1 MGGLKSALR
10 GNRLQYLVAFAMTV
24 VFVLLRTWDPLPLQL
39 LRLKT
44 FDMYQRIQPR
54 EAIKHPVA
62 IIDLDE
68 ESLAAYGQWPWPRT
82 LVAELVTKLMAQG
95 VAVIGFDMVFADPD
109 RTSPAVIANVLPNLD
124 AKTREALASLPSND
138 TEFANVLRG
147 SRVVLGQSTAVRES
161 TRTDEE
167 KPIKSSVGVK
177 GVKGVDPKNFMFAF
191 RGLVRN
197 LRKLEQT
204 ASGIGL
210 FTLRPA
216 IDGVVRRVPMVVRVG
231 KQLYPSL
238 TIEMLRVALG
248 RKGMLVIGDEAGISG
263 VRLSKTLHVP
273 TDRNGRTWVNFARH
287 DRSRYVSAKDVLDG
301 TVPPGRLRGHLV
313 IFGTSAVGLLDIK
326 TTPVD
331 DAMPGVEVHAQLLEN
346 ILESM
351 SHQGARQVL
360 DKIMALPEDKRDPA
374 LLKQVEDQLA
384 AFEAR
389 GPANLTWPHYALAAE
404 ITALVTMCGLVAGM
418 VLTVGA
424 VLSLL
429 VYVVVASG
437 LAMMSW
443 YLYTDQGLLLDIA
456 YIAFTGFFLYS
467 MLTYLSYV
475 REESQR
481 RQVRNAF
488 GHYMSPALVEQLAEN
503 PDQLQLG
510 GEMRDM
516 TLLFADVR
524 GFTSISELYK
534 SDPQGLT
541 RLINRFLTPT
551 TNVILDR
558 LGTIDKYMGDCIMA
572 FWNAPLDDDN
582 HAGHA
587 CESALA
593 MMVSVNKL
601 NETLE
606 AEAEA
611 EDKQFIPIKIGIG
624 LNSGE
629 CCVGNMGSGQR
640 FDYSVLGDD
649 VNLASRLEGQSKTY
663 GVDIVIGENT
673 RQRASDYAY
682 IELDLIKV
690 KGKNDAVRVFALMG
704 EPDKCDDSEFQALAV
719 NHAAM
724 LEAYRDQR
732 WDDARTLSAE
742 CRKLDGDID
751 GLCDLYN
758 ERIDEYEAE
767 PPGDDWDGVFVAT
780 TK

>member
-1 MGGLKSALR
+1 MGGLKWALR
-10 GNRLQYLVAFAMTV
+10 GKRLQYLVALAMTA
-24 VFVLLRTWDPLPLQL
+24 VFVVLRFWDPLPLQV

-44 FDMYQRIQPR
+44 FDMYQRAQPR
-54 EAIKHPVA
+54 EAAPYPVT

-82 LVAELVTKLMAQG
+82 HVADLVAKLMAQG
-95 VAVIGFDMVFADPD
+95 VAVVGFDMVFAEPD
-109 RTSPAVIANVLPNLD
+109 RTSPAVIAEILPGLD
-124 AKTREALASLPSND
+124 EQTRETLASLPSND
-138 TEFANVLRG
+138 EGFADVLRR
-147 SRVVLGQSTAVRES
+147 SRAVLGQSTAVRDS

-177 GVKGVDPKNFMFAF
+177 GVKGTDPRDFIFAF
-191 RGLVRN
+191 PGLVRN
-197 LRKLEQT
+197 LSVLEQ
-204 ASGIGL
+204 AAAGIGL
-210 FTLRPA
+210 FTLRPE
-216 IDGVVRRVPMVVRVG
+216 IDGVVRRVPMVIRVG

-238 TIEMLRVALG
+238 TIEMLRIALG
-248 RKGMLVIGDEAGISG
+248 RKGMLVIGDQAGISG
-263 VRLSKTLHVP
+263 VQLSKTLIVP
-273 TDRNGRTWVNFARH
+273 TDRHGRTWVNFARH

-301 TVPPGRLRGHLV
+301 ALPAGRLAGHLV

-331 DAMPGVEVHAQLLEN
+331 DAIPGVEVHAQLLEN
-346 ILESM
+346 ILEDM
-351 SHQGARQVL
+351 NRRNLRDAL
-360 DKIMALPEDKRDPA
+360 DKIMAQPEDQRNPA
-374 LLKQVEDQLA
+374 QLKQIGDQLA
-384 AFEAR
+384 VLEAR
-389 GPANLTWPHYALAAE
+389 GPACLTWPNYALAAE
-404 ITALVTMCGLVAGM
+404 MSALIVMCALMAGM

-424 VLSLL
+424 VWSLF
-429 VYVVVASG
+429 VGSTVVAG
-437 LAMMSW
+437 LGAMSW
-443 YLYTDQGLLLDIA
+443 YLYTEHGVLLDVA
-456 YIAFTGFFLYS
+456 YIAVAGFLLYS
-467 MLTYLSYV
+467 ILTYLSYV
-475 REESQR
+475 REESER
-481 RQVRNAF
+481 RQVRDAF
-488 GHYMSPALVEQLAEN
+488 GHYMSPALVEQLAEH
-503 PDQLQLG
+503 PEQLHLG

-541 RLINRFLTPT
+541 QLINRFLTPT

-572 FWNAPLDDDN
+572 FWNAPLNDDD

-593 MMVSVNKL
+593 MMVSVTEL

-606 AEAEA
+606 AEAKA
-611 EDKQFIPIKIGIG
+611 EDKRFIPIKIGIG

-629 CCVGNMGSGQR
+629 CCVGNMGSEQR

-673 RQRASDYAY
+673 RSRAPDYAY

-704 EPDKCDDSEFQALAV
+704 EPARCEDADFQSLAAS
-719 NHAAM
+719 HADM

-732 WDDARTLSAE
+732 WDDARRLSAE
-742 CRKLDGDID
+742 CRQLDGDIS
-751 GLCDLYN
+751 GLYDLYD
-758 ERIDEYEAE
+758 ERIDDYQAN
-767 PPGDDWDGVFVAT
+767 PPGEDWDGIFVAT

>member
-10 GNRLQYLVAFAMTV
+10 GKRLQYLMAFAMTV

-44 FDMYQRIQPR
+44 FDMYQRAQPR
-54 EAIKHPVA
+54 ETIKHPVA

-95 VAVIGFDMVFADPD
+95 VAVIGFDMVFAEPD
-109 RTSPAVIANVLPNLD
+109 RTSPAVIANVLTNLD
-124 AKTREALASLPSND
+124 AKTSEILANLPSND
-138 TEFANVLRG
+138 AEFAAVLRR

-197 LRKLEQT
+197 LRELEQA

-210 FTLRPA
+210 FTLRPE

-248 RKGMLVIGDEAGISG
+248 RNGMLVIGDEAGISG
-263 VRLSKTLHVP
+263 VRLSKILYVP

-313 IFGTSAVGLLDIK
+313 IFGTSAVGLFDIK

-331 DAMPGVEVHAQLLEN
+331 DAMPGVEIHAQLLEN
-346 ILESM
+346 ILEDM
-351 SHQGARQVL
+351 KRQGAGEVL
-360 DKIMALPEDKRDPA
+360 DKIMALPEDQRDPA
-374 LLKQVEDQLA
+374 MLKQIEDQLA

-389 GPANLTWPHYALAAE
+389 GPAYLTWPHYDLAAE
-404 ITALVTMCGLVAGM
+404 LTALITMCALIAGM

-429 VYVVVASG
+429 AYVVVASG
-437 LAMMSW
+437 LGMMSW
-443 YLYTDQGLLLDIA
+443 YLYTQHGVLLDVA
-456 YIAFTGFFLYS
+456 YIAATGFLLYS

-475 REESQR
+475 REESER
-481 RQVRNAF
+481 RQVRDAF

-534 SDPQGLT
+534 SDPRGLT

-593 MMVSVNKL
+593 MMVSVNEL

-606 AEAEA
+606 AEAE
-611 EDKQFIPIKIGIG
+611 DKRFIPIKIGIG

-629 CCVGNMGSGQR
+629 CRVGNMGSEQR

-649 VNLASRLEGQSKTY
+649 VNLALRLEGQSKTY

-673 RQRASDYAY
+673 RRRAPDYAY

-704 EPDKCDDSEFQALAV
+704 EPDKCDDDKFQALSV

-742 CRKLDGDID
+742 CRQID
-751 GLCDLYN
+751 GGIGGLYDLYN
-758 ERIDEYEAE
+758 ERIDDYEAN
-767 PPGDDWDGVFVAT
+767 PPGGDWDGVFVAT
-780 TK
+780 TM